1 MTPVDRTHLLVDS
14 INIHVNKD
22 GLPVH
27 RQYFYVNRT
36 TLPVNR
42 MTPSVHWRQ
51 IFFPQTLLYAQKK
64 ILPSASKAALSRG
77 SRVCAAPTFTPP
89 TP

>member
-1 MTPVDRTHLLVDS
+1 MDS

-27 RQYFYVNRT
+27 RQYFYVSRT

-51 IFFPQTLLYAQKK
+51 IFFPQTLLYAQKND
-64 ILPSASKAALSRG
+64 LTQREQSGTEPWLACVRS
-77 SRVCAAPTFTPP
+77 TYTYPP
-89 TP
+89 NTLR

>member
-1 MTPVDRTHLLVDS
+1 MLTVRHTLVDRTHPLDDR
-14 INIHVNKD
+14 INTHVNKD

-27 RQYFYVNRT
+27 RQQFYVNRT

-51 IFFPQTLLYAQKK
+51 IFFPQTLL
-64 ILPSASKAALSRG
+64 L
-77 SRVCAAPTFTPP
+77 CAKR
-89 TP
+89 